1 MAGTARTFVRIL
13 DDIRLHH
20 KSTEGRADIGNSSGM
35 TRLVAVLLLSSAC
48 VRVQAHQREYL
59 AKPTMN
65 PEGAPLEQKMDTHVQ
80 EYREGSMG
88 GAGVSGGG
96 CGCN

>member
-1 MAGTARTFVRIL
+1 VAKVAATFGRIAKCPP
-13 DDIRLHH
+13 RRANF
-20 KSTEGRADIGNSSGM
+20 SSEGPAHIGNSSGM
-35 TRLVAVLLLSSAC
+35 RWLLVVFAAGC
-48 VRVQAHQREYL
+48 VRVRAHQRELL
-59 AKPTMN
+59 AKPAMN
-65 PEGAPLEQKMDTHVQ
+65 PEAAPVEQKLDTHVQ